1 MAEMLL
7 RETNGIWYGFFPI
20 IEKLGFKHAFTCRLH
35 GKSDLPAGGL
45 NMALHVGD
53 SQQQVV
59 QNRKDL
65 AAALSIKAESITT
78 CEQIHGSNIELV
90 TSKKIGRGAF
100 AFSDTIAG
108 ADALITKEKDVP
120 LMLFFADCVPVVFAD
135 PVTGA
140 VGVAHAGWRGSVATI
155 AAKTVRK
162 MVEEFG
168 VVPENLLAAIG
179 PSIGPCCYEV
189 DGTVYEQAKDF
200 AACFSSVGN
209 GHWQLNLWKMNE
221 MQLLQEGLKSEN
233 IMCADICTADNK
245 ELFFSY
251 RAEAGKTGRLA
262 AVICSK

>member
-1 MAEMLL
+1 MAEFLV
-7 RETNGIWYGFFPI
+7 REFNGIWYGFFSEL
-20 IEKLGFKHAFTCRLH
+20 EKLGFKHAFTCRFR
-35 GKSDLPAGGL
+35 GSSDLSAGGL

-53 SQQQVV
+53 EPQKVL
-59 QNRKDL
+59 QNRKAVAEAL
-65 AAALSIKAESITT
+65 AVDERRITT
-78 CEQIHGSNIELV
+78 CEQVHGSNIVVV
-90 TSKKIGRGAF
+90 TPEKIGSGAF
-100 AFSDTIAG
+100 NFSDTIAG
-108 ADALITKEKDVP
+108 TDALITREKAVP

-140 VGVAHAGWRGSVATI
+140 VGAAHAGWRGSVAGI

-168 VVPENLLAAIG
+168 VVPENLFAAIG

-189 DGTVYEQAKDF
+189 DGTVYEQAREF
-200 AACFSSVGN
+200 NACFTPASP
-209 GHWQLNLWKMNE
+209 GHWQLDLWEMNRL
-221 MQLLQEGLKSEN
+221 QLLQEGLKLEN
-233 IMCADICTADNK
+233 IMCAGICTADNR